1 MSCATALSKVSLI
14 VGLKS
19 DMIQASAS
27 ALLEYYRLRRYS
39 NFFSALENDTK
50 IILALLNIRGLVN
63 NLDNF
68 LADVNIQ
75 SVPVVCLTDTHLR
88 NSHNNRQL
96 IIQNKMPDFDIIFS
110 NSSDIYKSL
119 ALVFKKDMFACQ
131 DSVLPDG
138 FLFVKLLSFCHFL
151 SFKLLILYRKKILV
165 LINFFRFLL
174 ILYNLSN
181 KRSFLVILMKIVCK
195 NLPQTIV

>member
-1 MSCATALSKVSLI
+1 MLAWTCTIHMVQGLTLPNLAISLQLDKQTTFGAGQFYVAVNCATALSKVSLI

-39 NFFSALENDTK
+39 NFFSAFENDTK

-75 SVPVVCLTDTHLR
+75 SVPVVCLTDTNLR

-96 IIQNKMPDFDIIFS
+96 IIRNKMPDFDIIFS

-138 FLFVKLLSFCHFL
+138 FLFAKLLSF
-151 SFKLLILYRKKILV
+151 
-165 LINFFRFLL
+165 
-174 ILYNLSN
+174 
-181 KRSFLVILMKIVCK
+181 
-195 NLPQTIV
+195 